1 MPTISRRLSSL
12 AYLTRPL
19 ALAFVGVLLI
29 ALGIAYLLLWLYDTG
44 TAPSLL
50 SLLTLQFL
58 PPLLRGILPM
68 GAGAIVLGLG
78 IWYLSSVTV
87 VPLPNA
93 TAGTDEVVISSRRDT
108 RPLKV
113 VVMSGGAGILVL
125 SELSESVQRMTCI
138 TPVQDPVEYYYRASN
153 LGQLPN
159 IYYVVPTPEPF
170 KVYAELDD
178 GTLIN
183 VMHVDH
189 HTELAPR
196 HVARLMVLPNATTE
210 RLTATNDTAQLQ
222 QEVATTP
229 LPQVVREAITSAD
242 AIILGPGSLFESVLP
257 NFLLN
262 ELRETVQQSRART
275 IYVCNLMTEPGLT
288 TGFGVGDHIRQI
300 KRYAGFAPDFVLINA
315 QRIDSDIRDIY
326 AAAHQAPV
334 YLNPEEYEETAVPA
348 SDQMVTKQVMVEG
361 SVIIETDLA
370 SSVIQSRASITKPG
384 ETRAVRVLRHDPEKL
399 RQAILEVLRRM

>member
-12 AYLTRPL
+12 TYLTRPL
-19 ALAFVGVLLI
+19 ALAFAGVLLI
-29 ALGIAYLLLWLYDTG
+29 ALGLAYLLFWLYQAG
-44 TAPSLL
+44 TAPALL
-50 SLLTLQFL
+50 ALLTLQFL
-58 PPLLRGILPM
+58 PPPLRGILPM
-68 GAGAIVLGLG
+68 LAGAVILGLG
-78 IWYLSSVTV
+78 IWYLSGVTV

-93 TAGTDEVVISSRRDT
+93 TTSTNEVVISSRRDT
-108 RPLKV
+108 RPLRV

-125 SELSESVQRMTCI
+125 SELSQSVQRMTCI

-159 IYYVVPTPEPF
+159 IYYVVPTPEPL

-189 HTELAPR
+189 HPELAPR
-196 HVARLMVLPNATTE
+196 HVARLMVLPNTTTG
-210 RLTATNDTAQLQ
+210 RLIAASEAPQLQ
-222 QEVATTP
+222 QQVSDIP
-229 LPQVVREAITSAD
+229 LPQVVREALLQAD

-257 NFLLN
+257 NFLLT

-275 IYVCNLMTEPGLT
+275 LYVCNLMTEPGLT
-288 TGFGVGDHIRQI
+288 TGFSVGDHIRQI
-300 KRYAGFAPDFVLINA
+300 KRYAGFAPDYVLINA
-315 QRIDSDIRDIY
+315 QRIDSDIRDLY

-334 YLNPEEYEETAVPA
+334 YLTPEEYEETAVPA
-348 SDQMVTKQVMVEG
+348 SDQMVTKQVLVEG

-399 RQAILEVLRRM
+399 KQAILEVLRRM